1 MTSQTWPRL
10 PISEVCELAV
20 DCVNKTAPT
29 ADVETPFKMIRTT
42 NVKNGFVDTDDVRFV
57 TEEVFTK
64 WTRRSKPE
72 CGDVI
77 LTREAPLGEVGRFRS
92 QGQVM
97 LGQRLFHYR
106 ANPSRIHP
114 EYLAYVLQSPEVQGR
129 IRSKGFGATVE
140 HARVGDC
147 ENLLIPVPEL
157 SIQETIGT
165 TLAAYDDLIQNNQ
178 RRIKLLEGAA
188 RLIYR
193 EWFVQLRFPGFE
205 HARIVEGIPEGWSKV
220 TLGDLADVVMGQSPD
235 SKFYNDVGAGLPFH
249 QGVKDFGLR
258 YPTTRMYC
266 SGPGRVAEEGDIL
279 VSVRAPVGRLNY
291 ANSKMVIGRGLAA
304 VRSKTG
310 NQGLLFQLL
319 KGFFFKEDIIGS
331 GAIYAAVTRSEFLG
345 IELLSPP
352 PSVAEEFGSIID
364 PIEKQI
370 RNLGESNER
379 LVRARDLLLPRL
391 MSGEIEV

>member
-1 MTSQTWPRL
+1 MTSESTPTL
-10 PISEVCELAV
+10 NSVCQFIE
-20 DCVNKTAPT
+20 DCLHATAPIQ
-29 ADVETPFKMIRTT
+29 DEGYPLIRTPNIGKGRLSLEGVHRVSQET
-42 NVKNGFVDTDDVRFV
+42 Y
-57 TEEVFTK
+57 EK
-64 WTRRSKPE
+64 WTRRARPE
-72 CGDVI
+72 PGDLI
-77 LTREAPLGEVGRFRS
+77 LAREAPAGNVAVVREGEV
-92 QGQVM
+92 VA
-97 LGQRLFHYR
+97 LGQRTVHLR
-106 ANPSRIHP
+106 PNLIQVDP
-114 EYLAYVLQSPEVQGR
+114 EYLCYFLLSPRMQGALLAGETGATAKHVNMKDIRRLPLPNLHNRELQSRLGR
-129 IRSKGFGATVE
+129 MFGT
-140 HARVGDC
+140 
-147 ENLLIPVPEL
+147 
-157 SIQETIGT
+157 
-165 TLAAYDDLIQNNQ
+165 YDDLIEIN
-178 RRIKLLEGAA
+178 RRSIKLLEHVA

-193 EWFVQLRFPGFE
+193 EWFVHLRFPGFE
-205 HARIVEGIPEGWSKV
+205 HANTVEGIPEGWSRV

-235 SKFYNDVGAGLPFH
+235 SKFYNDIGVGLPFH

-291 ANSKMVIGRGLAA
+291 ANSKMVIGRGLAS

-352 PSVAEEFGSIID
+352 PPVAEEFGSIVD

>member
-1 MTSQTWPRL
+1 
-10 PISEVCELAV
+10 
-20 DCVNKTAPT
+20 
-29 ADVETPFKMIRTT
+29 
-42 NVKNGFVDTDDVRFV
+42 
-57 TEEVFTK
+57 
-64 WTRRSKPE
+64 
-72 CGDVI
+72 
-77 LTREAPLGEVGRFRS
+77 
-92 QGQVM
+92 
-97 LGQRLFHYR
+97 
-106 ANPSRIHP
+106 
-114 EYLAYVLQSPEVQGR
+114 
-129 IRSKGFGATVE
+129 
-140 HARVGDC
+140 
-147 ENLLIPVPEL
+147 
-157 SIQETIGT
+157 
-165 TLAAYDDLIQNNQ
+165 
-178 RRIKLLEGAA
+178 
-188 RLIYR
+188 
-193 EWFVQLRFPGFE
+193 
-205 HARIVEGIPEGWSKV
+205 
-220 TLGDLADVVMGQSPD
+220 MGQSPD

-266 SGPGRVAEEGDIL
+266 NGPGRVAEEGDIL

-370 RNLGESNER
+370 RNLGESSER

-391 MSGEIEV
+391 MSGELEV